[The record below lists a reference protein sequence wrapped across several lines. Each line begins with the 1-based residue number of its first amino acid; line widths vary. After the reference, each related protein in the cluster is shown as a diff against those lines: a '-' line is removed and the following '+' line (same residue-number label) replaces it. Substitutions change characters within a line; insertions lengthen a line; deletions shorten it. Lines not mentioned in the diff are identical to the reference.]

1 MGHKPKPSIIKTSS
15 ICHTELPNCSENN
28 SRKKFIFALYPCF
41 ELHRS
46 QTISAMNKTNK
57 ILGSFIR
64 VLLLKIQNNNLEP

>member
-1 MGHKPKPSIIKTSS
+1 MPYWTAKLLRKQL
-15 ICHTELPNCSENN
+15 E
-28 SRKKFIFALYPCF
+28 KKFIFALYPCF

-64 VLLLKIQNNNLEP
+64 VLLLKIQNNNLEPWRDVQKKKQDIVV